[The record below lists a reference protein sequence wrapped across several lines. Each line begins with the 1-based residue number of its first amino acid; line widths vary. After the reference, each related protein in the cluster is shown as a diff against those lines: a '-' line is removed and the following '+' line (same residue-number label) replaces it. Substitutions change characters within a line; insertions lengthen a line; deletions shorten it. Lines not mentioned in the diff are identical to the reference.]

1 MYGWMFLPDDGVRRS
16 SRFSGELLCACADPA
31 STHRVS
37 SVVGGRS
44 PKLPLL
50 ESTDLGGAH
59 CAGAKRGG
67 ARGGHQ
73 DYHRAAW
80 TGTSPRSK
88 SSPSSSSS
96 QAGSNMASGG
106 ETRVSS
112 RRLPNAT
119 VTNLIQLS

>member
-16 SRFSGELLCACADPA
+16 SRFSGELLCACSDPA
-31 STHRVS
+31 STQRVS

-44 PKLPLL
+44 PSCRCLRVQTWVVRTVQGR
-50 ESTDLGGAH
+50 S
-59 CAGAKRGG
+59 RG

-80 TGTSPRSK
+80 TGTSTPRSK
-88 SSPSSSSS
+88 SSPSSTSS